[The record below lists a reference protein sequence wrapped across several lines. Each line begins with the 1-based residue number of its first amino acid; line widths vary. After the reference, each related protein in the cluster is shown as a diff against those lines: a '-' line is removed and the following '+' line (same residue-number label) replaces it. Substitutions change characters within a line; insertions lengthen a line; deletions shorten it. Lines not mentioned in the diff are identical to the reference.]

1 MIRSIYLFLTTG
13 VIKLHLASIIACISS
28 TGCNPHDEDSK
39 NLGYMEPIV
48 SKTKKKTNDPRFTPS
63 IFQQD
68 INKSYSSINRPWV
81 LAKPL
86 NIDIELNASE
96 LFDE

>member
-1 MIRSIYLFLTTG
+1 MIRSNYLFLTTS
-13 VIKLHLASIIACISS
+13 VIVLHLASIVACIYLA
-28 TGCNPHDEDSK
+28 GCNPHDENSK
-39 NLGYMEPIV
+39 NLGYMDPIV
-48 SKTKKKTNDPRFTPS
+48 SKTKKKTNDPILTPS

-86 NIDIELNASE
+86 QVDTELKTSGVS
-96 LFDE
+96 DE